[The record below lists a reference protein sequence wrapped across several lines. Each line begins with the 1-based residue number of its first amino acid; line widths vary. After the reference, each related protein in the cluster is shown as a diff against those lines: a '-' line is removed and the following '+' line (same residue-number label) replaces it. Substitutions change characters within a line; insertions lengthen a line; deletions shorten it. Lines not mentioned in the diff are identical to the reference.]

1 MRGKTRTST
10 RNHKT
15 EIRVRNS
22 LGKKGGKRRAKK
34 NKIVESKELL
44 RTQLINIPVGDVI
57 ELKREKLKII
67 SRHFKFTKEKMP
79 KNGIAFDRN
88 SKLMHIVVKNVNND
102 AQRELTGNTLVIVK
116 SQDYERR

>member
-15 EIRVRNS
+15 EIRARNS
-22 LGKKGGKRRAKK
+22 LGKEGGKRRAKK
-34 NKIVESKELL
+34 NKRVKSKELI

-57 ELKREKLKII
+57 ELKRERFRII
-67 SRHFKFTKEKMP
+67 SRHLSDKVAKEKIP
-79 KNGIAFDRN
+79 KNEITFDRN

-102 AQRELTGNTLVIVK
+102 TQRELTGNTIVK
-116 SQDYERR
+116 IMEGGD

>member
-1 MRGKTRTST
+1 MRDKTRTLT

-22 LGKKGGKRRAKK
+22 LGEKGGKRRAKK
-34 NKIVESKELL
+34 NKRVKSKELL

-57 ELKREKLKII
+57 ELKRERFKII
-67 SRHFKFTKEKMP
+67 SRHLSDKVTKEKMP

-102 AQRELTGNTLVIVK
+102 AQRELTGNTIIK
-116 SQDYERR
+116 IMKGGD

>member
-1 MRGKTRTST
+1 MRNKTRILT

-15 EIRVRNS
+15 EIRARNS
-22 LGKKGGKRRAKK
+22 LGKRGKDKKHRAKK
-34 NKIVESKELL
+34 SERVKGKEL

-102 AQRELTGNTLVIVK
+102 AQRELTGNTIVK
-116 SQDYERR
+116 IMKGGD